1 MSVTLAKTA
10 ESIAAGRK
18 AAAINAGLRRNS
30 LRALAARFG
39 K

>member
-10 ESIAAGRK
+10 QSIAAGK
-18 AAAINAGLRRNS
+18 AKAELNRRIRNNDLTVIS
-30 LRALAARFG
+30 DRLG

>member
-10 ESIAAGRK
+10 QSIAAGKR
-18 AAAINAGLRRNS
+18 AAAINAGLRRND
-30 LRALAARFG
+30 LRALSARFA